1 MLFLIIKKNS
11 LYKFIMLIII
21 THIIPFMIIF
31 LPLILLYIMIIKI
44 SIKISDYIDYNSLP
58 QVFFEIFIIS
68 FYLKNWFWNL
78 L

>member
-1 MLFLIIKKNS
+1 
-11 LYKFIMLIII
+11 MLIII

-68 FYLKNWFWNL
+68 FYLKN
-78 L
+78 